1 MTIFKWFASVTLVT
15 TIFPVLQAEPHCPE
29 NVDSLRLRSVQRSQI
44 IAPVVINHT
53 GPYDFLVDTGTQIT
67 MVDPSLAA
75 ELHLKIQGTS
85 AVVVGVGLRTAGSL
99 ARLDFLEAGSR
110 GIANPLVVVQN
121 LENLKATDP
130 HIRGILGGNFLGH
143 FDVLI
148 DNAHSLLCLDDA
160 KLMRQEV
167 KGEHIALVTP
177 TQPEEEAL
185 FTVPLI
191 IPVYL
196 SGSGTRRLLLQLDSG
211 TNVPFL
217 YDPGKYLALEL
228 FVRTPRRGRSIDGV
242 ERAFAVLPPQD
253 LRIGNHICHQISF
266 VTPAGNKNRYTPKIQ
281 VDGLLT
287 TGLFRRVYISYA
299 DRFVV
304 LEPW

>member
-15 TIFPVLQAEPHCPE
+15 TIFPVLQAEPHCPG

-85 AVVVGVGLRTAGSL
+85 AVVVGVGLRTAASL

-121 LENLKATDP
+121 LENLQATDP

-148 DNAHSLLCLDDA
+148 DNAHNLLCLDDA